1 MKGNEELEK
10 PKLELIKENELL
22 EKQKKEKEDED
33 KLLDDVNSMDIE
45 TIV

>member
-10 PKLELIKENELL
+10 RKLELIKENELL